1 MRNVKRKGMISVINE
16 LIFHRRNLHKI
27 PELGYREIKTSN
39 YILEN
44 ISKYVDKIE
53 KMALTGVVGYLNNS
67 KSSKTILI
75 RADMDG
81 LPIQEENECDYKS
94 LHDGVMHACGHD
106 AHMAVLISLVRYFYE
121 NRDRL
126 KVNLKYMFQPAEEGG
141 GGAKK
146 MVEEGVLENV
156 DYALAIHVWND
167 LEYGKIA
174 LNYGPTMASSDSFE
188 IEIIGK
194 GTHAATPSLGVDPIL
209 TASSF
214 INQVYNILPRIFK
227 DYVLTFTYVSAG
239 SATNIIPE
247 KCFLK
252 GTVRNFSEETRK
264 NIAFEFEKILKNV
277 CSIYSAKYI
286 LKYEFGYPV
295 LVNDKELYHIGRDV
309 GAKLVGQDNLLD
321 FKTFGSE
328 DMAFVL
334 QKIPGLYVAI
344 GSGKGNP
351 HHSPKFDINE
361 NSMLLAFE
369 FLKNMV
375 YAIQERFV

>member
-1 MRNVKRKGMISVINE
+1 
-16 LIFHRRNLHKI
+16 
-27 PELGYREIKTSN
+27 
-39 YILEN
+39 
-44 ISKYVDKIE
+44 VDKIE
-53 KMALTGVVGYLNNS
+53 RMAVTGVVGYLNNNGN
-67 KSSKTILI
+67 KTILI

-81 LPIQEENECDYKS
+81 LPIKEENECDYRS
-94 LHDGVMHACGHD
+94 LHEDVMHACGHD
-106 AHMAVLISLVRYFYE
+106 AHMAVLISLVKYFYE

-141 GGAKK
+141 AGAKK
-146 MVEEGVLENV
+146 MIEEGVLENV

-194 GTHAATPSLGVDPIL
+194 GTHAATPYLGVDPIL

-214 INQVYNILPRIFK
+214 INQIYNLFPRIFK
-227 DYVLTFTYVSAG
+227 DYVLTFTYINAG

-247 KCFLK
+247 KCVLK

-264 NIAFEFEKILKNV
+264 QIALEFEKILKNV
-277 CSIYSAKYI
+277 CNTYSARYI

-295 LVNDKELYHIGRDV
+295 LINDKRLYQIGKEV
-309 GAKLVGQDNLLD
+309 GVKLVGQENLLD

-334 QKIPGLYVAI
+334 QKVPGLYVAI

-351 HHSPKFDINE
+351 HHSPRFDINE
-361 NSMLLAFE
+361 NAMLLAFE

-375 YAIQERFV
+375 YAIQEKLI